1 MDILLFNFH
10 DVVLMMTAYQC
21 TLFGLLLLVIR
32 REGYISNA
40 LLALFLFT
48 QAAIP
53 MDILISFGAGFRQW
67 AIQTS
72 PNLFYV
78 FGFAYWLE
86 GPLLLWY
93 VRSLIY
99 RDYHLKRFDLVYL
112 VPFVAYALFEYISYF
127 RFDTETKVAMLQG
140 YTPYDETLLNLVIGF
155 GREVLRLVFGVLALL
170 EIRNCRRQI
179 RDTYSNIEKIDF
191 KWLLILVW
199 GFLALR
205 GWAVL
210 VNVALT
216 LSAHLEVMVDFRIMG
231 LASNYTVFILISAM
245 IFFSLSYSS
254 MFEGLD
260 SRESKG
266 TAGEAEASGEKPAVD
281 RGLVE
286 KITRHME
293 DEKPYLAPTLTLEQL
308 STQLEV
314 PKRTLSNVINR
325 HFERNFFEFINHYR
339 IEEAKRRLADPKQVD
354 QTVMDIMLDSG
365 FNTKATFNSFFKKL
379 VGMTPTEFRH
389 RSLPEKPTSAAV

>member
-32 REGYISNA
+32 REGYISNV

-53 MDILISFGAGFRQW
+53 LDILISFGAGFRQW
-67 AIQTS
+67 AIQAS

-93 VRSLIY
+93 VRSLVY
-99 RDYHLKRFDLVYL
+99 RDYRLKRFDLVYL
-112 VPFVAYALFEYISYF
+112 VPFAAYALFEYFSYF
-127 RFDTETKVAMLQG
+127 RFDSATKVAMLEG
-140 YTPYDETLLNLVIGF
+140 YTPYGESLLNLVIGF
-155 GREVLRLVFGVLALL
+155 GREVLRVAFGILALL
-170 EIRNCRRQI
+170 EIRNCRQQI
-179 RDTYSNIEKIDF
+179 RDSYSNIDKIDF

-199 GFLALR
+199 GFLLLR

-216 LSAHLEVMVDFRIMG
+216 LAAHLDIMVDFRIMG

-254 MFEGLD
+254 MFEGLEK
-260 SRESKG
+260 R
-266 TAGEAEASGEKPAVD
+266 AGEDSGDKAAGKESAKPSIDRVLAENISAY
-281 RGLVE
+281 
-286 KITRHME
+286 ME
-293 DEKPYLAPTLTLEQL
+293 EQKPYLAPSLTLEQL
-308 STQLEV
+308 ATQLDV
-314 PKRTLSNVINR
+314 PKRALSNTINR
-325 HFERNFFEFINHYR
+325 HFERNFFEFVNFYR
-339 IEEAKRRLADPKQVD
+339 IEEAKRMLSDPACSE
-354 QTVMDIMLDSG
+354 QTVMDIMLDCG

-379 VGMTPTEFRH
+379 VSMTPTEYRH
-389 RSLPEKPTSAAV
+389 RSLPQKAAPA

>member
-32 REGYISNA
+32 REGYISNV

-53 MDILISFGAGFRQW
+53 LDILISFGAGFRQW

-99 RDYHLKRFDLVYL
+99 RDYRLKRFDLIYL
-112 VPFVAYALFEYISYF
+112 VPFIAYGLFEYFSYF
-127 RFDTETKVAMLQG
+127 RFDNATKVAMLQG
-140 YTPYDETLLNLVIGF
+140 YTPYNETLLNLVIGF
-155 GREVLRLVFGVLALL
+155 GREVLRVVFGVLALM

-179 RDTYSNIEKIDF
+179 RDTYSNIDKIDF
-191 KWLLILVW
+191 KWLLILVG
-199 GFLALR
+199 GFLVLR
-205 GWAVL
+205 SWAVL

-216 LSAHLEVMVDFRIMG
+216 LAAHLDIMVDFRTMG

-254 MFEGLD
+254 MFEGLEG
-260 SRESKG
+260 REPKG
-266 TAGEAEASGEKPAVD
+266 QAGDANDDKPAVD
-281 RGLVE
+281 RQLVE
-286 KITRHME
+286 KITRYME
-293 DEKPYLAPTLTLEQL
+293 EEKPYLAPTLTLEQL
-308 STQLEV
+308 STQLEM

-339 IEEAKRRLADPKQVD
+339 IEEAKRCLADPAQAE
-354 QTVMDIMLDSG
+354 QTVMEIMLDSG

-389 RSLPEKPTSAAV
+389 RSLPQKPASAV